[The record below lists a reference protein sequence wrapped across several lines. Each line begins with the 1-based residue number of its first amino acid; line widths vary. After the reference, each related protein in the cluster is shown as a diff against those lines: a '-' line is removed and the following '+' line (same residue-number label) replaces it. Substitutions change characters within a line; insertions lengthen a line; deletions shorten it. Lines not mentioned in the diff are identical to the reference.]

1 MTQTKVASNTLQ
13 KLLRTGL
20 RKTTNTYNKVILAS
34 KLCESQII
42 QASDAAEQPLST
54 EVPPAELFLFWT
66 LRHKTNL
73 FTVSYIECWDVPAEP

>member
-13 KLLRTGL
+13 K
-20 RKTTNTYNKVILAS
+20 NKHLQQSDLAS